1 MTAPHKSECPVAAGQ
16 NAGGSTENVVIV
28 APAADSGK
36 RLATL
41 RARAALAGVVLHAI
55 VGDDGRPLYVLTRWH
70 LTRELR
76 TLDEVEA
83 WLAQVTGGR
92 A

>member
-1 MTAPHKSECPVAAGQ
+1 MTQQVHGHRPV
-16 NAGGSTENVVIV
+16 VVTPI
-28 APAADSGK
+28 DK

-41 RARAALAGVVLHAI
+41 RARAALAGVTLYAI
-55 VGDDGRPLYVLTRWH
+55 EGDDGRPLYVLTRWH

>member
-1 MTAPHKSECPVAAGQ
+1 MTAPQMHSPGGGRANADTKQSEL
-16 NAGGSTENVVIV
+16 II
-28 APAADSGK
+28 APASDSGK

-41 RARAALAGVVLHAI
+41 RARAALAGVTLYAI
-55 VGDDGRPLYVLTRWH
+55 EGDFGRPLYVLTRWH